1 MQTEVIP
8 ISYPTALQHAID
20 VLHNGG
26 IVAFPTDTV
35 YGLAAWPFHRESIER
50 LYRIKKR
57 ASSKAIA
64 MLLPDARSLS
74 VVTPRVTPLIRV
86 LSDTFWPGALT
97 LVMQR
102 HPQLPDILAPN
113 NTIGVRVPA
122 HPGALSLLKMCGPL
136 AVTSANLSGQ
146 TNTTTAE
153 EVLEQL
159 QGRFHLLID
168 GGKTPGGM
176 PSTVVDC
183 TAKTL
188 KILREGPIRTEDIQ
202 KVLEKYSLA

>member
-8 ISYPTALQHAID
+8 ITHPTALQHAVD

-57 ASSKAIA
+57 HQNKAIA
-64 MLLPDARSLS
+64 ILLPDIRSLS
-74 VVTPRVTPLIRV
+74 IVATHPPPAARL
-86 LSDTFWPGALT
+86 LADTFWPGPLT
-97 LVMQR
+97 LVVPR
-102 HPQLPDILAPN
+102 HPQLPDILAPDGS
-113 NTIGVRVPA
+113 IGVRIPS
-122 HPGALSLLKMCGPL
+122 HPGAHSLLKMAGPL
-136 AVTSANLSGQ
+136 AVTSANLSGAA
-146 TNTTTAE
+146 NTTTAE
-153 EVLEQL
+153 QVLEQL

-168 GGKTPGGM
+168 GGKTPGSV

-183 TAKTL
+183 TGKGI
-188 KILREGPIRTEDIQ
+188 KILREGPISAQAIQ
-202 KVLEKYSLA
+202 ETLEKYHLA

>member
-1 MQTEVIP
+1 MQTEVVP

-57 ASSKAIA
+57 AGSKAIA

-97 LVMQR
+97 LVMKR
-102 HPQLPDILAPN
+102 HPHLPDILAPN
-113 NTIGVRVPA
+113 DTIGVRVPA

-146 TNTTTAE
+146 ANTTTAE

-168 GGKTPGGM
+168 GGKAPGGM

-183 TAKTL
+183 AAKTP
-188 KILREGPIRTEDIQ
+188 KILREGPISAEDIQ